1 MILLLVS
8 FLTSLSV
15 QAHGENFELA
25 QFGKIIKDLQT
36 EMIELRKIRQEDS
49 ETIRNLQEKVLRY
62 VKDSSSSSFADVDK
76 ESSLSTRSAEAMN
89 RDSTPLDNSNLKMS
103 SLSHQF
109 ENLRSQMSTEAIK
122 LDFRTESDFLHQE
135 LLRLGKQIDDIKV
148 QNAKDTSSF
157 PGRVAVR
164 WLQGTV
170 EGLRSEMKEM
180 ASTLNTSATLAEKQR
195 IMTNFALLRS
205 DIVALGH
212 RMDSGRVSRER
223 NTAVIKQLRQDVDE
237 IRQRLQES
245 AMGQQKLFVE
255 VDALKEELREQMMM
269 LKKKTSMPNSA
280 DHSRRSFRSHEEGDK
295 DHPRF
300 RHSHWK
306 VEVENLQDS
315 VSNLEYSQMDLNK
328 QMQVILNNQASSALK
343 LNAVEKTL
351 NDKETINQDQKTA
364 SERLNLLESLV
375 NKTEQQTRDIQ
386 LRVNNITTSGITKLH
401 GSTMQLFNALERL
414 ESKYDKATD
423 DIRKE
428 ISKLDYNLSQTQSDL
443 EELRDREISSEQV
456 VSNMKNDVS
465 TVQSDLKSN
474 RLRILLVQ
482 NAVLNRTLP
491 GSQHRIQA
499 QDTRISA
506 LESQIQSLLD
516 NVDSE
521 KMEIEALHRQV
532 IEKADDKDL
541 TKWERTQ
548 RKVRESILQFK
559 EDIPRIK
566 RNQDKIE
573 KELEKFITQLPRDC
587 SQNSTLESIQERK
600 SGTYLIRHPIAQ
612 SQTST
617 IKVFCDMETSGG
629 HWTLIQRRS
638 KGDQDFNRNW
648 DHYKNGFGDVS
659 SGDFWL
665 GNEILHQLTTDDDYT
680 LRIDLWDSEGK
691 YKYVEYNTFEV
702 LAEKDNYRLVLAG
715 YHGNASDAMSYHN
728 GMAFSTPDRDHD
740 ASLATHC
747 AEFYHSGWWYNHC
760 QYVNINGHYSTG
772 VTWYDID
779 GQEWSEMTRVEMK
792 IKPRTS
798 TSKST

>member
-8 FLTSLSV
+8 FLTTLSV
-15 QAHGENFELA
+15 QAQSENFEIA
-25 QFGKIIKDLQT
+25 QFGKIIKELQT

-49 ETIRNLQEKVLRY
+49 ETIRNLQEKMYQY
-62 VKDSSSSSFADVDK
+62 VKDSSSNLLSDVNK
-76 ESSLSTRSAEAMN
+76 ESPLSAKNVVAMN
-89 RDSTPLDNSNLKMS
+89 RDSIRVDNSNLQMS
-103 SLSHQF
+103 SLRHQF
-109 ENLRSQMSTEAIK
+109 ENVQSQMTTERIRI
-122 LDFRTESDFLHQE
+122 DFRTETDFLHQE
-135 LLRLGKQIDDIKV
+135 LLRLSKQVDDIKV
-148 QNAKDTSSF
+148 QSAKDTSSL

-170 EGLRSEMKEM
+170 EGLRHEMKEM

-195 IMTNFALLRS
+195 IMTNFDLLRS

-245 AMGQQKLFVE
+245 AMGQQKLLVE
-255 VDALKEELREQMMM
+255 VDALKEELREQVMMF
-269 LKKKTSMPNSA
+269 KKKIPMSNGA
-280 DHSRRSFRSHEEGDK
+280 DHLRRSFRSHEEGDRE
-295 DHPRF
+295 HPRF

-315 VSNLEYSQMDLNK
+315 VNNLEYSQMDLNK
-328 QMQVILNNQASSALK
+328 QMQVILNNQASSVLK
-343 LNAVEKTL
+343 LNAMEKAL
-351 NDKETINQDQKTA
+351 NEKEPMNEDQKTTN
-364 SERLNLLESLV
+364 ERLNLLESVV
-375 NKTEQQTRDIQ
+375 NKTERQTRDIQ

-456 VSNMKNDVS
+456 VSNMKNDIS

-474 RLRILLVQ
+474 HLRILLVQ

-491 GSQHRIQA
+491 GNQHRIQT
-499 QDTRISA
+499 QDARISA

-541 TKWERTQ
+541 NRWERTQ

-600 SGTYLIRHPIAQ
+600 SGTYLIRHPVAH

-665 GNEILHQLTTDDDYT
+665 GNEILHLLTTDDDYI

-691 YKYVEYNTFEV
+691 YKYAEYNTFEV
-702 LAEKDNYRLVLAG
+702 LAEKDNYRLALAG
-715 YHGNASDAMSYHN
+715 YSGNASDAMSYHN

-760 QYVNINGHYSTG
+760 QYVNINGRYSTG

-792 IKPRTS
+792 IRPRTS
-798 TSKST
+798 ISKST